1 MGLSNVRPTSGELTA
16 IRWEVTDRV
25 ATVWLH
31 RPHRH
36 NAWTG
41 TMHTEFRQVMADLE
55 HRDDVRA
62 VVVTGTPPAF
72 CVGGDSKALTD
83 HGERGG
89 YDSGLPAEPATPGG
103 GDRLDADM
111 AWQLGYRLPII
122 AAVNGACA
130 GVGLSLV
137 LFCDL
142 RFVAAAAKLTTAA
155 PKLGLPAEYGA
166 SWMLPRLVGV
176 TRANDLLLSGR
187 VVTGAETADW
197 GLWNG
202 VEADGEATLEAARA
216 LRSPARGDRRPE
228 RRHDDQAPD
237 RRRSPAPRSR
247 RLGHRFTPPPRRSD
261 GHRRVPRRRRRPH
274 REAPTHLLSD
284 EIPAHP
290 SRHNLITPPAMR
302 FRPTP
307 HATTSSHHQR

>member
-1 MGLSNVRPTSGELTA
+1 MGLSGELTA
-16 IRWEVTDRV
+16 IRWEIEDRV

-41 TMHTEFRQVMADLE
+41 TMHTEYRQVMADLE
-55 HRDDVRA
+55 HRDDVRV

-89 YDSGLPAEPATPGG
+89 YDSGLPAEPARPGG

-142 RFVAAAAKLTTAA
+142 RFVAAGAKLTTAA

-187 VVTGAETADW
+187 IVTGAETADW

-202 VEADGEATLEAARA
+202 VGADGAATLDAALAYGRMLA
-216 LRSPARGDRRPE
+216 ASAGPNAVTMTKRQIADDLL
-228 RRHDDQAPD
+228 RHDPAASVGDSLRLLDQAMGTAEY
-237 RRRSPAPRSR
+237 REGVAALTEKR
-247 RLGHRFTPPPRRSD
+247 PP
-261 GHRRVPRRRRRPH
+261 
-274 REAPTHLLSD
+274 
-284 EIPAHP
+284 
-290 SRHNLITPPAMR
+290 N
-302 FRPTP
+302 F
-307 HATTSSHHQR
+307 

>member
-1 MGLSNVRPTSGELTA
+1 MGLSADPPIATSGELTA
-16 IRWEVTDRV
+16 IRWEIADRV
-25 ATVWLH
+25 TTVWLH

-41 TMHTEFRQVMADLE
+41 TMHTEFRQVMAELE

-72 CVGGDSKALTD
+72 CVGGDSAALAD
-83 HGERGG
+83 HGERGS
-89 YDSGLPAEPATPGG
+89 YDSGLPAEPARPGG

-142 RFVAAAAKLTTAA
+142 RFVAADAKLTTAA

-187 VVTGAETADW
+187 VVTGEETADW

-202 VEADGEATLEAARA
+202 VAPDGAATLAAARRYGRLLA
-216 LRSPARGDRRPE
+216 DTVGPNAVTMTKRQIADDLL
-228 RRHDDQAPD
+228 RHD
-237 RRRSPAPRSR
+237 PAASVTDSL
-247 RLGHRFTPPPRRSD
+247 RLLDEAMGTAEY
-261 GHRRVPRRRRRPH
+261 
-274 REAPTHLLSD
+274 REGVSALIEQRAPT
-284 EIPAHP
+284 
-290 SRHNLITPPAMR
+290 
-302 FRPTP
+302 F
-307 HATTSSHHQR
+307 

>member
-1 MGLSNVRPTSGELTA
+1 MGLSNDPPTSGELTA
-16 IRWEVTDRV
+16 IRWEITDRV

-72 CVGGDSKALTD
+72 CVGGDSKALAD

-89 YDSGLPAEPATPGG
+89 YDSGLAAEPATPGG

-142 RFVAAAAKLTTAA
+142 RFVA
-155 PKLGLPAEYGA
+155 PPP
-166 SWMLPRLVGV
+166 SSRPRRRSSVCRRS
-176 TRANDLLLSGR
+176 T
-187 VVTGAETADW
+187 
-197 GLWNG
+197 
-202 VEADGEATLEAARA
+202 ARA
-216 LRSPARGDRRPE
+216 GCCPASSASPGRTTCCCRAESSPARRLPTGACGTASSPTARPRSPQPRRYGRLLAE
-228 RRHDDQAPD
+228 SAGTNAVTMTKRQIADDLLRHDPAASVADSLRLLDQAMGTAEY
-237 RRRSPAPRSR
+237 REGVSALTEKR
-247 RLGHRFTPPPRRSD
+247 PP
-261 GHRRVPRRRRRPH
+261 
-274 REAPTHLLSD
+274 
-284 EIPAHP
+284 
-290 SRHNLITPPAMR
+290 N
-302 FRPTP
+302 F
-307 HATTSSHHQR
+307 